1 MTDRCKNITFLQL
14 LGGCLLPTGC
24 LLPRGCL
31 LPLGCLLPG
40 GVYFPG
46 GGGCLLLGVSASKG
60 VSAQGVYPSMYWGR
74 QPPCGQN
81 DRQVLKHNLSANS
94 FADGN
99 YEDFSLLPNRHVLF
113 QTHFFLHDHLWS
125 HVKLFSEI

>member
-1 MTDRCKNITFLQL
+1 MSASHWVSASQGVSASLGVSAS
-14 LGGCLLPTGC
+14 GGCLLPRRWGCLLPGGYFCFLGGVYFPGGVCFWGC

-31 LPLGCLLPG
+31 LRGCIPACTG
-40 GVYFPG
+40 
-46 GGGCLLLGVSASKG
+46 ADN
-60 VSAQGVYPSMYWGR
+60 
-74 QPPCGQN
+74 PPCGQN

-113 QTHFFLHDHLWS
+113 QTHFFCMTIYGLM
-125 HVKLFSEI
+125 